1 MEKNLNISNSEQQ
14 LLEILWHESPLT
26 VGQIIERVQ
35 LSNDWHAN
43 TIKTML
49 TRLTNKGAVE
59 RNKDGGRFFYSAG
72 ISRDE
77 IISEEA
83 SGFLARFFDG
93 KMAPLVAHFAKNKQ
107 MSKDDLTEIEAIL
120 AKLKKDH
127 D

>member
-1 MEKNLNISNSEQQ
+1 MNISNSEQQ
-14 LLEILWHESPLT
+14 LLDILWNESPLT

-35 LSNDWHAN
+35 LSTDWHAN

-49 TRLTNKGAVE
+49 TRLVTKGAVE
-59 RNKDGGRFFYSAG
+59 RNKDGGRFFYSAS

-77 IISEEA
+77 IISEET
-83 SGFLARFFDG
+83 SGFLSRFFDG

-107 MSKDDLTEIEAIL
+107 MSKDDLAEIEAIL
-120 AKLKKDH
+120 ARLKKDH